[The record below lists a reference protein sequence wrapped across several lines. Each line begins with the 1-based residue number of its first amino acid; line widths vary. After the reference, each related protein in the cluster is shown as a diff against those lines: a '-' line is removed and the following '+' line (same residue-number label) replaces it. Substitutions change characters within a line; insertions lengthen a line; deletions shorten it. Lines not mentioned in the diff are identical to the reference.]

1 MENLDKRLTVPKWVL
16 MNQPKIPQM
25 PQNLSAQIVCPSVKV
40 WDFDEK
46 RLHWASIV
54 RVLSGQ
60 PPLHRRLHH
69 HFFLQKCCCLL
80 EHFKEHERGFILFKF
95 N

>member
-1 MENLDKRLTVPKWVL
+1 MENMEQETHSTKMGADESAKNTLNAPKF
-16 MNQPKIPQM
+16 I
-25 PQNLSAQIVCPSVKV
+25 CPNCLAKLES
-40 WDFDEK
+40 FNEK
-46 RLHWASIV
+46 RLHWASVV
-54 RVLSGQ
+54 RVLSAQ

-80 EHFKEHERGFILFKF
+80 EHFKEHERGFILFEF